1 MDRDNI
7 TDINSVKFPK
17 TAFNVIVFSKYEDK
31 LLGNDHNCL
40 RCFKRYELGIIH
52 KVRTLKCGDFQTSHP
67 PLHAFKQ
74 QKDVIKTIDVWMVPL
89 WKIETNEDETNKYA
103 IYHHSTINQFHPSIA
118 FHIKTSQLFCFPKQ
132 MTGFYM
138 KCNTGLKWANWFQN

>member
-103 IYHHSTINQFHPSIA
+103 IYHQHNQPISSQYCVSYKNQSVVLFS
-118 FHIKTSQLFCFPKQ
+118 KTNDWFLYEMQ
-132 MTGFYM
+132 Y
-138 KCNTGLKWANWFQN
+138 WAEMG